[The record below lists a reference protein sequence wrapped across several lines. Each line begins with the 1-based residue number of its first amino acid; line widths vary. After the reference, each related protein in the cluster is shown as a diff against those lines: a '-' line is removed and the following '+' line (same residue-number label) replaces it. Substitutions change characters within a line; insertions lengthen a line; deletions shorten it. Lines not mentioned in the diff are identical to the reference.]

1 MASDLRTL
9 GLSGTQL
16 RASTGCSA
24 AQANTA
30 GRTGGGACWRCN
42 GSAMGAAASASPHDF
57 PPPTSPAEAAF
68 VVSAS
73 HFAREEAA
81 LPLETTPAPVSPAG
95 SSGAAAAATLRS
107 SSFSP
112 GSAKPRVSQS
122 VPMQRFSSA
131 PESSELRE
139 KGGGGGSS
147 GSAVRKK
154 TRADRQEELLLGKLR
169 AKQLR
174 QAQVTVHVAYNL
186 MRLKRRAQSN
196 IEQRNAEGSSTG
208 SSRAAPAGA
217 ARELEKRTGCGSG
230 DELPAKSIGTIRKAE
245 ASDVVVGKG
254 ASMLSLSSKGERG
267 DSFLPSGDVCC
278 VPPGPHLSSD
288 YSGLSRR
295 S

>member
-1 MASDLRTL
+1 MASVLRTL
-9 GLSGTQL
+9 GHKL
-16 RASTGCSA
+16 RAM
-24 AQANTA
+24 QAPGAVHA
-30 GRTGGGACWRCN
+30 GTTQAERVVRRWRCN

-81 LPLETTPAPVSPAG
+81 LPLETTPAPAAVSPAG